1 MKKEEWIVSPE
12 ELKKN
17 RERALLRDQQ
27 LRDERKDKIEL
38 IGFFVIAIIV
48 ITVGLVVLHKMNDKP
63 VDNCN
68 NSGNSASFCNTHLR
82 G

>member
-17 RERALLRDQQ
+17 RERALLRDKQ

-38 IGFFVIAIIV
+38 IVFVVIAIIV
-48 ITVGLVVLHKMNDKP
+48 ITVGLVVLHKMDDKA
-63 VDNCN
+63 VDNCIN
-68 NSGNSASFCNTHLR
+68 NGNSASF
-82 G
+82 